1 MENIEMRLEMHLKA
15 FHWYNSD
22 HLIIDQRFVE
32 KVGWSPISVCRQNAW
47 KQDKVINADSAF
59 IIFTIILVGQSGQV
73 CLGDQDGQGQG
84 GKGNEGGLLVILSGL
99 L

>member
-1 MENIEMRLEMHLKA
+1 MENIEMGLKVHLKT
-15 FHWYNSD
+15 FHWCNSD
-22 HLIIDQRFVE
+22 HLIIDQSCVE

-73 CLGDQDGQGQG
+73 CLGDQDGQG